1 MRMFDGQGL
10 QVRTRTRGF
19 ACTAAILLCVL
30 TPASAQQGED
40 EGCGRPRGTPDERIA
55 ACTGIVES
63 RRSKPLDVAN
73 ALRVR
78 GIALRQKGE
87 TDRAIADFDQAIK
100 INPQDARFYN
110 SRGIAWRMKNDLD
123 RAIAD
128 HDTAIQLDPKRAI
141 FYSERGIDFRQKGE
155 LDRAIAE
162 HTRAI
167 GIDPKLAFAYNN
179 RGFAWRQ
186 KGDLDRAIADY
197 DQAIKL
203 NPKHFNALTNRA
215 SVWRAKGDINRAIA
229 DLDQAIKTNPKA
241 IAGYVDRG
249 RAHESRNDR
258 ERAMADFRAALALPA
273 QEDRGK
279 RAQETARTRLGL
291 LTAADSV
298 APAPAPTMTPGRAAP
313 ESRVALVIGN
323 GAYVNAGPLPNPAND
338 ARAVAGVLREI
349 GFDVNEG
356 VNLDHRSQERLVR
369 DFLRKAA
376 SARVALLFYAGH
388 GMQVEGKNFLVPVD
402 AKLTARTDLPFE
414 TLELD
419 KILAGLDDESRTNIL
434 ILDACRD
441 NPLAKNFARAAARSA
456 SNPAGLAP
464 VSSVGSG
471 TLIAYATAPDQV
483 ALDGEAG
490 NSPFTAALVKHLRT
504 PGLEVR
510 QMLTRVRAEV
520 IAATQRK
527 QVPWDNSSLL
537 GDVYLAGR
545 LRQ

>member
-1 MRMFDGQGL
+1 
-10 QVRTRTRGF
+10 VRILNCGKLRARSRRF
-19 ACTAAILLCVL
+19 IYAAVMLLCAL
-30 TPASAQQGED
+30 PASAQQGED
-40 EGCGRPRGTPDERIA
+40 EGCGRRGGTPDERIA

-63 RRSKPLDVAN
+63 RLSKPLEVAN

-87 TDRAIADFDQAIK
+87 LDRAIADFDQAIK
-100 INPQDARFYN
+100 IDPQDARFYN
-110 SRGIAWRMKNDLD
+110 SRGIALRMKNDLD

-128 HDTAIQLDPKRAI
+128 HDKAIQLDPKRAV
-141 FYSERGIDFRQKGE
+141 FYSERGIDFRQKGD

-186 KGDLDRAIADY
+186 KGDLDRALADY

-203 NPKHFNALTNRA
+203 NPKHFNALGNRA

-241 IAGYVDRG
+241 VAGYVDRG
-249 RAHESRNDR
+249 RAYESRNDR
-258 ERAMADFRAALALPA
+258 ERAIADFKAALALPA
-273 QEDRGK
+273 IEERGK
-279 RAQETARTRLGL
+279 RAQDTARTRLAL
-291 LTAADSV
+291 LTAADSAPTPS
-298 APAPAPTMTPGRAAP
+298 APASTPGAQGP
-313 ESRVALVIGN
+313 GSRVALVIGN
-323 GAYVNAGPLPNPAND
+323 GAYVNAGALPNPAND
-338 ARAVAGVLREI
+338 ARAVARVLREI
-349 GFDVNEG
+349 GFDVAEG

-376 SARVALLFYAGH
+376 NARVALLFYAGH

-441 NPLAKNFARAAARSA
+441 NPLAKNFARTASRSA
-456 SNPAGLAP
+456 SSPAGLAP

-483 ALDGEAG
+483 ALDGDAG

-537 GDVYLAGR
+537 GDVYLAGGG
-545 LRQ
+545 RQ

>member
-1 MRMFDGQGL
+1 ML
-10 QVRTRTRGF
+10 LF
-19 ACTAAILLCVL
+19 AL
-30 TPASAQQGED
+30 PASAQQGED
-40 EGCGRPRGTPDERIA
+40 EGCGGRGGTPDERIA

-63 RRSKPLDVAN
+63 RLSKPLEVAN

-87 TDRAIADFDQAIK
+87 LDRAIADFDQAIK
-100 INPQDARFYN
+100 IDPQDARFYN
-110 SRGIAWRMKNDLD
+110 SRGIALRMKNDLD

-128 HDTAIQLDPKRAI
+128 HDKAIQLDPKRAV
-141 FYSERGIDFRQKGE
+141 FYSERGIDFRQKGD

-186 KGDLDRAIADY
+186 KGDLDRALADY

-203 NPKHFNALTNRA
+203 NPKHFNALGNRA

-241 IAGYVDRG
+241 VAGYVDRG
-249 RAHESRNDR
+249 RAYESRNDR
-258 ERAMADFRAALALPA
+258 ERAIADFKAALALPA
-273 QEDRGK
+273 IEERGK
-279 RAQETARTRLGL
+279 RAQDTARTRLAL
-291 LTAADSV
+291 LTAADSAPTPS
-298 APAPAPTMTPGRAAP
+298 APASTPGAQGP
-313 ESRVALVIGN
+313 GSRVALVIGN
-323 GAYVNAGPLPNPAND
+323 GAYVNAGALPNPAND
-338 ARAVAGVLREI
+338 ARAVARVLREI
-349 GFDVNEG
+349 GFDVAEG

-376 SARVALLFYAGH
+376 NARVALLFYAGH

-441 NPLAKNFARAAARSA
+441 NPLAKNFARTASRSA
-456 SNPAGLAP
+456 SSPAGLAP

-483 ALDGEAG
+483 ALDGDAG

-537 GDVYLAGR
+537 GDVYLAGGG
-545 LRQ
+545 RQ

>member
-1 MRMFDGQGL
+1 MCILNPPKLHGRSL
-10 QVRTRTRGF
+10 IY
-19 ACTAAILLCVL
+19 TAVL
-30 TPASAQQGED
+30 FLGALSSASAQQGD
-40 EGCGRPRGTPDERIA
+40 DNCGRPGTPDERIA
-55 ACTGIVES
+55 QCTSIVDS
-63 RRSKPLDVAN
+63 RRAKPLEVAN

-87 TDRAIADFDQAIK
+87 IDRAIADFDQAIK
-100 INPQDARFYN
+100 INPKDARFYN
-110 SRGIAWRMKNDLD
+110 SRAIAWRMKNDLD
-123 RAIAD
+123 RAFAD
-128 HDTAIQLDPKRAI
+128 HDKAIQLDPKRAI
-141 FYSERGIDFRQKGE
+141 FYSERGISFRQKGDV
-155 LDRAIAE
+155 DRAIAE
-162 HTRAI
+162 HTKAI
-167 GIDPKLAFAYNN
+167 GIDPKLAVIYNN

-197 DQAIKL
+197 DRAIKL
-203 NPKHFNALTNRA
+203 NPKHFNALGNRA
-215 SVWRAKGDINRAIA
+215 SAWRAKGDINRAIA
-229 DLDQAIKTNPKA
+229 DLDQAVKTNPKA

-258 ERAMADFRAALALPA
+258 ERAIADFRAALALPA
-273 QEDRGK
+273 HEERGK
-279 RAQETARTRLGL
+279 RAQDTARTRLAL
-291 LTAADSV
+291 LTAPDTAPTP
-298 APAPAPTMTPGRAAP
+298 PAPATPPGRQAP

-323 GAYVNAGPLPNPAND
+323 GAYVNAGALPNPAND

-349 GFDVNEG
+349 GFDVAEG
-356 VNLDHRSQERLVR
+356 VNLDQRSQERLVR

-441 NPLAKNFARAAARSA
+441 NPLAKNFARAARSA
-456 SNPAGLAP
+456 SSPAGLAP

-483 ALDGEAG
+483 ALDGDAG

-537 GDVYLAGR
+537 GDVYLAGGP
-545 LRQ
+545 RQ